1 MIGILRVIGL
11 YQKCSIG
18 FKSDINQSVKKT
30 HSDGFIL
37 YFNSKDFINQT
48 INMSKIYKYTK
59 MNVENKKRKMKYLID
74 NNNNTSTNITPP
86 PPPLPLPLPVT
97 PVEDSST
104 NEEDL
109 NNIDEFNEM
118 NISND
123 DILTPLRKSSSF
135 IDRVTPLPSDSS
147 YDIEKGSP
155 MNTMLN
161 FDELSPLII

>member
-1 MIGILRVIGL
+1 MRVIGL

-18 FKSDINQSVKKT
+18 YKSDINQSVKKT

-37 YFNSKDFINQT
+37 FFNSKDFINQT
-48 INMSKIYKYTK
+48 INMNKIYEYTK
-59 MNVENKKRKMKYLID
+59 MNVENRKRKMKYLID
-74 NNNNTSTNITPP
+74 SNTVITPP
-86 PPPLPLPLPVT
+86 PPPPLPEIIPV
-97 PVEDSST
+97 VEDN
-104 NEEDL
+104 NEEEEEI
-109 NNIDEFNEM
+109 NSIDDFTKM
-118 NISND
+118 NITND
-123 DILTPLRKSSSF
+123 NVILSPLRKSSSF